1 MNYTDIFRKTFLEG
15 YSTANISIINVVLT
29 ITITSLIGMYLFVVH
44 RLLTRK
50 TFYDKAFSLS
60 LPTLAIITAAV
71 IMTIQSS
78 IVISLGMVGALSIV
92 RFRTAIKSPMDLVF
106 LFWAIAIGIICGAGF
121 AEIAIIIS
129 VFLTVGIFLL
139 DRIPVIRSSQ
149 LLVISADDYDVEDE
163 LITVVKDFCKYY
175 KIKSR
180 NLSEDNLDIIIE
192 VRVKDDGALV
202 KEVFKLNGIK
212 NASLLTHDGEVSF

>member
-1 MNYTDIFRKTFLEG
+1 MNYSDIFRKTFIEG
-15 YSTANISIINVVLT
+15 YSAANITVINVVLT
-29 ITITSLIGMYLFVVH
+29 ITITSLIGMYLFFVH

-106 LFWAIAIGIICGAGF
+106 LFWAIAVGIICGAGF
-121 AEIAIIIS
+121 AEVAIIIS
-129 VFLTVGIFLL
+129 VYLTIGIFLL
-139 DRIPVIRSSQ
+139 DRIPIIRSSQ
-149 LLVISADDYDVEDE
+149 LLVVNASNHNIEDE
-163 LITVVKDFCKYY
+163 LVTVIKGFCKYY

-180 NLSEDNLDIIIE
+180 NLSEDNLDIVIE
-192 VRVKDDGALV
+192 IRVKDDGKLV
-202 KEVFKLNGIK
+202 KEVFKLNGIE